1 VGEQHERILDQFTRQ
16 APGFANAP
24 VIHDEAALQR
34 VVEAGETTA
43 EDVVLDVAC
52 GPGRVACAFAKVARH
67 VTGIDLTPA
76 MLDEARKHATELGL
90 TNTTFQQGDVLPLPF
105 ADASFSIVVSRFA
118 FHHFPDPAKV
128 LAEMH
133 RVCRPGGR
141 VVVVDLTASPDPEKA
156 AAFHRMEVL
165 RDPSH
170 TRALTMD
177 ELRALFA
184 SEGLQPENES
194 IYRLKVELDGVLSRS
209 FPKPG
214 DEVVIRRMF
223 EDSLEGDTMGLEVR
237 RKGEQ
242 ILFSYLCL
250 ILAARKRL

>member
-1 VGEQHERILDQFTRQ
+1 
-16 APGFANAP
+16 
-24 VIHDEAALQR
+24 
-34 VVEAGETTA
+34 
-43 EDVVLDVAC
+43 
-52 GPGRVACAFAKVARH
+52 
-67 VTGIDLTPA
+67 
-76 MLDEARKHATELGL
+76 
-90 TNTTFQQGDVLPLPF
+90 
-105 ADASFSIVVSRFA
+105 
-118 FHHFPDPAKV
+118 
-128 LAEMH
+128 
-133 RVCRPGGR
+133 
-141 VVVVDLTASPDPEKA
+141 
-156 AAFHRMEVL
+156 MEVL